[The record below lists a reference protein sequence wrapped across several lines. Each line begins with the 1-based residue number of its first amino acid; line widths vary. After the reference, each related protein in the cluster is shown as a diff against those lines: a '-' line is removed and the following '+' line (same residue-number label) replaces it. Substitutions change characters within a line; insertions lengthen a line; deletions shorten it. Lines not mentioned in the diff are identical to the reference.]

1 MELLSNIR
9 LLSIPMW
16 VKVAIWILLLMA
28 LAFNIK
34 IGMSALQAQ
43 SVSDVEAAAGLFSI
57 TFPIF
62 LLALILSSIKAG
74 QKALKQRTQEVLQQ
88 DIPRALTGITE
99 GTRPFRHH
107 KDKSKNTRENEAD
120 VWLNYVKDTFLSDYA
135 IRTQTKLEH
144 QVLLNL
150 RVEINVKRANVGIM
164 LNLHALNNEIKK
176 ISSDEIKHAPK
187 LSFEDISRIF
197 PHSIS
202 ASTGA
207 ADNENGNDF
216 YQYNFNRELSP
227 AFSCFSPDDHSM
239 SAHEFVML
247 VASVRLPPAFLWDPS
262 ERLFFSQD
270 LTLLLRSM
278 INEKP
283 HLFETTSNAD

>member
-34 IGMSALQAQ
+34 IGMTALQAQ

-107 KDKSKNTRENEAD
+107 KDID
-120 VWLNYVKDTFLSDYA
+120 
-135 IRTQTKLEH
+135 
-144 QVLLNL
+144 
-150 RVEINVKRANVGIM
+150 
-164 LNLHALNNEIKK
+164 
-176 ISSDEIKHAPK
+176 
-187 LSFEDISRIF
+187 
-197 PHSIS
+197 
-202 ASTGA
+202 
-207 ADNENGNDF
+207 
-216 YQYNFNRELSP
+216 
-227 AFSCFSPDDHSM
+227 
-239 SAHEFVML
+239 
-247 VASVRLPPAFLWDPS
+247 
-262 ERLFFSQD
+262 
-270 LTLLLRSM
+270 
-278 INEKP
+278 
-283 HLFETTSNAD
+283 